1 MLEKV
6 MMQKYEALKMRLK
19 DMAPVAV
26 AFSGGVDS
34 TFLLKAAHDAL
45 GDDACAITVEA
56 PYIATWELDEANML
70 TESMGVQHI
79 HLSLAIPESITHN
92 PENRCY
98 LCKTAVFTA
107 IKQTAAER
115 GFKTVVD
122 GSNADDLQDY
132 RPGMQALKELGV
144 ESPML
149 AVGLTKQEIRTLSKM
164 LKLPTW
170 DKPPYACLLTRLP
183 YQTEVVTDVLRRI
196 EKSEKYLMDKGIRAV
211 RVRTHGDL
219 ARIEAN
225 SSELPKLLL
234 PETMRAVNEALI
246 AFGFK
251 HVTLDLAGYRMG
263 SFNET
268 LTEMKPLSEQDS

>member
-1 MLEKV
+1 
-6 MMQKYEALKMRLK
+6 
-19 DMAPVAV
+19 
-26 AFSGGVDS
+26 
-34 TFLLKAAHDAL
+34 
-45 GDDACAITVEA
+45 
-56 PYIATWELDEANML
+56 
-70 TESMGVQHI
+70 
-79 HLSLAIPESITHN
+79 
-92 PENRCY
+92 
-98 LCKTAVFTA
+98 VFAA
-107 IKQTAAER
+107 IKQSAAER
-115 GFKTVVD
+115 GFRTVVD
-122 GSNADDLQDY
+122 GSNADDLKDY
-132 RPGMQALKELGV
+132 RPGMKALKELAI

-149 AVGLTKQEIRTLSKM
+149 TVGLTKQEIRTLSKM

-219 ARIEAN
+219 ARIEADSN
-225 SSELPKLLL
+225 ELPKLLL